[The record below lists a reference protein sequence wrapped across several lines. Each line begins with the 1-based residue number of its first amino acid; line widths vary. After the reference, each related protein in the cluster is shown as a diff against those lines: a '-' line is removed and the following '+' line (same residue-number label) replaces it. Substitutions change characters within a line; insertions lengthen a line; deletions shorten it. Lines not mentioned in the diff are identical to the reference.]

1 MLSAWSIEMMIQML
15 ILQQDD
21 SLLVYIDDHF
31 RENFWG
37 NGWEPCDG
45 ICTFEYMQ
53 VGQIYQKFECKD
65 QSDSGIVRNVVRWSI
80 ENLLEVKLLW
90 VYILF
95 VSVSHPNFLLLW

>member
-15 ILQQDD
+15 SLQQDD

-31 RENFWG
+31 REFFWG

-53 VGQIYQKFECKD
+53 VGQIYQKFQRSIRQWDCAECCT
-65 QSDSGIVRNVVRWSI
+65 
-80 ENLLEVKLLW
+80 LEHRELAGGKTFMGLYLVC
-90 VYILF
+90 
-95 VSVSHPNFLLLW
+95 VS